1 MSAVIASKRSWIPAC
16 AGMTMLLSAAAAV
29 AQTAQSLG
37 APAGDAT
44 RGERVYME
52 QLCYTCHGTVGQG
65 GERGAGP
72 KIAPDP
78 FPYEAFAAQT
88 RRPRSSMP
96 RYPVEMLSD
105 QELADIYAYVA
116 SIKARPA
123 KDIPALRD

>member
-1 MSAVIASKRSWIPAC
+1 MKPLSLLILALFATAAWAQGSSER
-16 AGMTMLLSAAAAV
+16 GMKLYQEKWCHS
-29 AQTAQSLG
+29 
-37 APAGDAT
+37 
-44 RGERVYME
+44 
-52 QLCYTCHGTVGQG
+52 CHGTAGQG

-72 KIAPDP
+72 KLAPNP

-96 RYPVEMLSD
+96 RYPVEVLSD
-105 QELADIYAYVA
+105 QDMADIYAYIA